1 MGLVLSGCASTHSWY
16 YHDNGVLC
24 AEVRSTVL
32 GTGETEML
40 SESTCAT
47 LGYSTRDTGLSD
59 NGKEVVIQGL
69 ESLAKGAIKGVVPV
83 P

>member
-1 MGLVLSGCASTHSWY
+1 
-16 YHDNGVLC
+16 
-24 AEVRSTVL
+24 
-32 GTGETEML
+32 ML
-40 SESTCAT
+40 SESACAT

-69 ESLAKGAIKGVVPV
+69 ESLAKGAVKGVVPV

>member
-1 MGLVLSGCASTHSWY
+1 
-16 YHDNGVLC
+16 
-24 AEVRSTVL
+24 
-32 GTGETEML
+32 ML

-69 ESLAKGAIKGVVPV
+69 ESLAKGAVKGVVPV